1 MMKKNKYLIVP
12 VNILI
17 VIGIILFVV
26 IYATWER
33 GEAARVQ
40 TDTFA
45 NLTLAMEQVT
55 ANYLEKEQQI
65 CNSWA
70 YFIFTERLSM
80 DEAVEHLG
88 RLRPLEGVTV
98 HIIYADDGSMTGWST
113 QARINGEKDFSVSYA
128 KLDIFK
134 PLEQLGQPG
143 DTVNIT
149 RAYTNP
155 INGQQSIA
163 FYNRVTVLENG
174 SERDAL
180 LLRVVPISILAA
192 KWVFPTEEYKD
203 AQISLIDGQGNYI
216 IKGNSFKNS
225 NFFEFYKSY
234 NETDYLRQSQ
244 LEAEF
249 ATRTG
254 TMQMRNSKGETCLI
268 AHSPVNSTENWAIVS
283 LIPMADID
291 QAEIDWVLILFVAI
305 ALLLLLAFDLV
316 TLLSF
321 NRALENA
328 ALAAEDANMAKS
340 EFLSNMSHEIRT
352 PITGILGMNEMI
364 QRESR
369 DANVLEYSDNIQ
381 KAGVSLL
388 GIIND
393 ILDFSKI
400 EAGKMELIPVD
411 YDLPGLCGDTVTL
424 MQLRAAF
431 KGLPLQVNV
440 DPCLPKKL
448 HGDEIR
454 IKQVLN
460 NLLSNAVKYTEKG
473 SVRIAFRRKE
483 RGADYIVLSVAV
495 EDTGI
500 GIKPEDMGKL
510 FAAFERLDVIKTRTI
525 MGTGLGLPITRK
537 ILSLMGSELE
547 VESVYGSGSRFSFAL
562 RQSVADW
569 AEIGAFDPRT
579 ASTGQKR
586 AREHTPFT
594 APEARIL
601 IVDDTVMNLQVLSGL
616 LKRTK
621 MQIETALSGAACVA
635 LLAKEDFDLIFM
647 DYRMPEMDGIE
658 TLNRLKELYPE
669 KLARTPVICLTASAM
684 SGMREFMIEA
694 GFMDYLSKPV
704 IISEMEN
711 ALVKYLPPEKVRLA
725 DGAEA
730 CEEAPAGDGLRQLP
744 PELSA
749 IPLLRPEMGLQFC
762 GDAAGYLSALEIYEK
777 SIESKASE
785 MEAQLA
791 AKDWAAYTIS
801 VHSLKSTSRSVGAEE
816 IAELAKKLEQA
827 GIDRDAETIRAET
840 PTLLE
845 RYRSLREPLGRLF
858 GSEAAKPVELPV
870 LPEDEY
876 AEALAS
882 LRDLAAAYDYDS
894 VQMVMEMLSGYR
906 VPKGSQDRY
915 ERLRAAVNRCDWDAI
930 HQALE
935 ETEP

>member
-1 MMKKNKYLIVP
+1 MKKNKYLIVP

-33 GEAARVQ
+33 SEAARVQ

-70 YFIFTERLSM
+70 NFIFTERLSM

-113 QARINGEKDFSVSYA
+113 QAHINGEKDFSVSYA

-254 TMQMRNSKGETCLI
+254 TMQMRNSKGEECLI

-291 QAEIDWVLILFVAI
+291 QVEIDWVLILFVAI

-411 YDLPGLCGDTVTL
+411 YDLPGLISDTVNL
-424 MQLRAAF
+424 MQLRAEF
-431 KGLPLQVNV
+431 KGLTLQVDV
-440 DPCLPKKL
+440 DPRLPKKL

-473 SVRIAFRRKE
+473 SVRIAFQRKE
-483 RGADYIVLSVAV
+483 RGADYILLSVAV

-510 FAAFERLDVIKTRTI
+510 FAAFERLDVIRTRTI

-547 VESVYGSGSRFSFAL
+547 VESVYGAGSKFAFTL

-569 AEIGAFDPRT
+569 TEIGAFDPKA
-579 ASTGQKR
+579 ASSRQRR

-684 SGMREFMIEA
+684 SGMREFMIGA
-694 GFMDYLSKPV
+694 GFIDYLSKPV

-711 ALVKYLPPEKVRLA
+711 SLVKYLPPEKVRQT
-725 DGAEA
+725 GGTEE
-730 CEEAPAGDGLRQLP
+730 CEEAPAGNGLRQLP

-762 GDAAGYLSALEIYEK
+762 GDAEGYLSALEIYEK
-777 SIESKASE
+777 SIESKASVI
-785 MEAQLA
+785 EAQLA
-791 AKDWAAYTIS
+791 AEDWGAYTIS
-801 VHSLKSTSRSVGAEE
+801 VHSLKGTSRSVGADK
-816 IAELAKKLEQA
+816 ISKLAEKLEHA
-827 GIDRDAETIRAET
+827 GNDRDAETIRAET

-845 RYRSLREPLGRLF
+845 MYRSLREPLGRLF
-858 GSEAAKPVELPV
+858 GREAAEATELPV

-894 VQMVMEMLSGYR
+894 VQMVMDMLSGYR
-906 VPKGSQDRY
+906 VPEGCQVSY
-915 ERLRAAVNRCDWDAI
+915 ERLRAAVDRCDWDGI